1 VLFAHTPHPYT
12 VNDEDDHGITAEIT
26 SLGDGG
32 IAPGTPTLHF
42 RLNGGSF
49 QTLAL
54 DPTAN
59 PDEYAAAMPAQ
70 PWGTVVEY
78 YLTAENDA
86 GEPGACP
93 RQAPDICHYFR
104 VDNQFD
110 DALEWDT
117 AWSVGAEDD
126 NATTG
131 IWTRADPNE
140 TVYNS
145 AVVQPEDD
153 HTADPGVACYV
164 TGNGPVGGA
173 PGLEDVDDGRT
184 TLFSPR
190 FDLTGGQDI
199 TIGYWRYYTNN
210 LGYNP
215 GEDIWRVDVSND
227 AGASWVS
234 VENTMT
240 SSNAWQEVS
249 FDLAT
254 HFAEP
259 GIVQL
264 RFIAEDA
271 GVGGS
276 LVEALVDDFVLTGQ
290 FGGTTAGPGSS
301 PTTVRA
307 TLAQNR
313 PNPFNPNT
321 RIAFDIGRHGPASL
335 AIYDSGG
342 RLVDVLVDGVLERG
356 EYRVRWD
363 GTDGTGRP
371 VASGVYFYVLE
382 TDEAQLTR
390 RMTLIR

>member
-1 VLFAHTPHPYT
+1 
-12 VNDEDDHGITAEIT
+12 
-26 SLGDGG
+26 
-32 IAPGTPTLHF
+32 
-42 RLNGGSF
+42 
-49 QTLAL
+49 
-54 DPTAN
+54 
-59 PDEYAAAMPAQ
+59 
-70 PWGTVVEY
+70 
-78 YLTAENDA
+78 
-86 GEPGACP
+86 
-93 RQAPDICHYFR
+93 
-104 VDNQFD
+104 
-110 DALEWDT
+110 
-117 AWSVGAEDD
+117 
-126 NATTG
+126 
-131 IWTRADPNE
+131 
-140 TVYNS
+140 
-145 AVVQPEDD
+145 
-153 HTADPGVACYV
+153 
-164 TGNGPVGGA
+164 
-173 PGLEDVDDGRT
+173 
-184 TLFSPR
+184 
-190 FDLTGGQDI
+190 
-199 TIGYWRYYTNN
+199 
-210 LGYNP
+210 
-215 GEDIWRVDVSND
+215 
-227 AGASWVS
+227 VS